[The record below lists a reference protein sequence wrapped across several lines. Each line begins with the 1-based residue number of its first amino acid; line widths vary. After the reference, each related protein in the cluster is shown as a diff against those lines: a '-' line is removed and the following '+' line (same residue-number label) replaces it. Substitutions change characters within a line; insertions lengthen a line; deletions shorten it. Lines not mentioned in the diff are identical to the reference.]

1 MKANLKS
8 EQEKCSQFESNIKSL
23 EKELD
28 DWKKYRSEMKAEQSK
43 IGTLKADFDQL
54 KKFTE
59 YLKADRNKC
68 KSRL

>member
-1 MKANLKS
+1 M
-8 EQEKCSQFESNIKSL
+8 

-28 DWKKYRSEMKAEQSK
+28 DWKKYRSEMKEEQSK

-59 YLKADRNKC
+59 DLKADREKC
-68 KSRL
+68 KLRL